1 VFHLGG
7 ARIVHMRADFV
18 KGSFESFSIDSH
30 KALPD
35 VPVFL
40 IHVAPEPP

>member
-7 ARIVHMRADFV
+7 ARIVHMRAGFV
-18 KGSFESFSIDSH
+18 KGSSESFSIDSH

-35 VPVFL
+35 VPLFL
-40 IHVAPEPP
+40 IHGALEPT